1 MGAFREWMF
10 HEKNREWLDVMV
22 WSSAQPHSVDDMV
35 QKAFGEDGKEL
46 LKAVWARDK
55 MGLGADAY
63 CESIECTLVL
73 PMPAVWHI
81 PGLSKLSMRLCVLLV
96 ELAIRFISSRIY
108 LQVIPQVQLL
118 LVCYMCI

>member
-63 CESIECTLVL
+63 CESIDCTLVRSML
-73 PMPAVWHI
+73 VMWYSLE
-81 PGLSKLSMRLCVLLV
+81 LSKPST
-96 ELAIRFISSRIY
+96 SSY
-108 LQVIPQVQLL
+108 GV
-118 LVCYMCI
+118 